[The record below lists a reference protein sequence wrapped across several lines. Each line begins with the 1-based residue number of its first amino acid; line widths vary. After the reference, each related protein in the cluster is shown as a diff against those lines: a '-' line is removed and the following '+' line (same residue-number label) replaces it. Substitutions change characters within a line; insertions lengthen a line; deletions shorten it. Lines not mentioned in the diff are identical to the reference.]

1 VTADLA
7 ALRERIAG
15 ITARPRDD
23 SGLATRFPS
32 LAGGGHGP
40 KVPSPSGGGQGGGSG
55 RLPSNCIEEATPF
68 GPVAVR
74 REWFPDDGSQEVGA
88 LATCLGFAPD
98 DLRRPLFL
106 DTETTGLSGGTGTVA
121 FLIGLAWREG
131 EGLALA
137 QYFLR
142 DFDQE
147 QALLWAVGECISQA
161 GVLVSYNGRSFDWP
175 LLQTRLVMRRARWS
189 TPPHLDLLTLARR
202 IFRPRLP
209 DCALQT
215 IEQSVLDLHRADD
228 LPGTL
233 IPSRYV
239 AWLRQGDPRA
249 LDPVFLHNQ
258 QDVLSMVV
266 LLARFET
273 LLAASDEMHPL
284 DRFGRARFLES
295 RGFHVEAIR
304 EYQQLWREHKVG
316 GALRATRGALGLR
329 LARML
334 RRQDRWQEA
343 RAVLEECWQTQAYPY
358 PVAIELAKLLEH
370 QAKDLAAA
378 RRIVS
383 DALRLL
389 AIAVVSNGQ
398 WQADLERRQ
407 QRLDRRLGRDDG
419 RAFALTG

>member
-1 VTADLA
+1 MTADLV

-15 ITARPRDD
+15 ITARSRTAFSSP
-23 SGLATRFPS
+23 AFPS
-32 LAGGGHGP
+32 PARGGGQ
-40 KVPSPSGGGQGGGSG
+40 GGGIQGGGSG
-55 RLPSNCIEEATPF
+55 RLPLNCIQEATPY

-74 REWFPDDGSQEVGA
+74 REWFPDDGSQDVAA
-88 LATCLGFAPD
+88 LSTCLGFAPD
-98 DLRRPLFL
+98 ELRRPLFL
-106 DTETTGLSGGTGTVA
+106 DTETTGLSGGTGTLA
-121 FLIGLAWREG
+121 FLVGLAWRES

-137 QYFLR
+137 QYFLC

-147 QALLWAVGECISQA
+147 QALLWAVGQCISQA

-175 LLQTRLVMRRARWS
+175 LLQTRLVLRRAKWPS
-189 TPPHLDLLTLARR
+189 PPHLDLLTLARR

-228 LPGTL
+228 LPGSL
-233 IPSRYV
+233 IPSRYF
-239 AWLRQGDPRA
+239 AWLRQGDPRV

-258 QDVLSMVV
+258 QDVLSMAL

-273 LLAASDEMHPL
+273 LLGGSDEMHPL
-284 DRFGRARFLES
+284 DRFGRARFLEA
-295 RGFHVEAIR
+295 RGFQLEAIR
-304 EYQQLWREHKVG
+304 EYRQLWREHQGG

-329 LARML
+329 LARLL
-334 RRQDRWQEA
+334 RRQGRWEEA
-343 RAVLEECWQTQAYPY
+343 RAVLEECWHTQTYPY
-358 PVAIELAKLLEH
+358 PAAIELAKLLEH
-370 QAKDLAAA
+370 QARDLTAA

-389 AIAVVSNGQ
+389 AVAVVSNAQ
-398 WQADLERRQ
+398 WRADLEGRQ
-407 QRLDRRLGRDDG
+407 KRLERRLGRDDA